1 MSNASPTAAQKKLL
15 MSIPLMKELK
25 KAYDDKMKM
34 KMTGGGKHTGMK
46 GHGFFQD
53 AWRWIKTAAGDADAW
68 MRKTKLLSTL
78 SAITGA
84 IGVIPGLQE
93 FLPVAAAIKGAAS
106 LTGYGKR
113 KMRPLP
119 VMRGGD
125 SRLTISPAGQRL
137 GQRGAGLTLS
147 YNGMYAQQPTKMKGM
162 GCGCG
167 KMAGGAGTQFYSV
180 SSEFG
185 KIKG

>member
-1 MSNASPTAAQKKLL
+1 MSTPTPAQKKL
-15 MSIPLMKELK
+15 MISIPYFKELK
-25 KAYDDKMKM
+25 KAYDDKMKQAGGGMM
-34 KMTGGGKHTGMK
+34 KMK
-46 GHGFFQD
+46 GRGFFQD
-53 AWRWIKTAAGDADAW
+53 AWRWIKTAATDADAW
-68 MRKTKLLSTL
+68 LRKTKLLSTL
-78 SAITGA
+78 SAVAGA

-106 LTGYGKR
+106 ITGYGKR

-125 SRLTISPAGQRL
+125 SRLTINPKGQRL
-137 GQRGAGLTLS
+137 GQRGAGLTIS
-147 YNGMYAQQPTKMKGM
+147 YNGMYAQQPTMKGM